1 MTAVPATSAPK
12 IGWLQALSRRYFR
25 APSVAILI
33 AANLLPLY
41 GVLYWGWD
49 LYTLMVLY
57 WMETGIVGFFAI
69 VEMAMV
75 ARLFAL
81 FLVPFFIVH
90 FGGFML
96 GHIFFLTV
104 MFGGGAP
111 NSLAQMPEVV
121 WQVLTERGL
130 WIAFVALFVS
140 HGFSFVVNVLRP
152 VWRQWREQAG
162 GEGLL
167 PKTLLPPGNPQAV
180 MMAPYGRIV
189 VMHVTIILG
198 ALLSEVFK
206 TRVAAFVLLIAL
218 KIAVDIAAHVRKNFR
233 PGTGVA

>member
-1 MTAVPATSAPK
+1 MTAVPTMTAPK
-12 IGWLQALSRRYFR
+12 IGWLQTLSLRYFR
-25 APSVAILI
+25 APSVIILVL
-33 AANLLPLY
+33 ANLLPLY

-57 WMETGIVGFFAI
+57 WMETGIIGLFAI
-69 VEMAMV
+69 VEMAMA
-75 ARLFAL
+75 ARLMAL

-111 NSLAQMPEVV
+111 NSLEQMPEVV
-121 WQVLTERGL
+121 WKVLVERGL

-140 HGFSFVVNVLRP
+140 HGASFLLNVVRP
-152 VWRQWREQAG
+152 AWREWRERPDGDKFSLAMLG
-162 GEGLL
+162 
-167 PKTLLPPGNPQAV
+167 PVGNPQSA

-189 VMHVTIILG
+189 VMHVTIIFG
-198 ALLSEVFK
+198 AMLAAIFE
-206 TRVAAFVLLIAL
+206 TRVAAFVLLITL
-218 KIAVDIAAHVRKNFR
+218 KIAVDVAAHVRKNFR
-233 PGTGVA
+233 PGTGAA